1 MRHYLAARTPGLDF
15 VARMRRSGQTWS
27 VGMIHSSLDGGVAWS
42 GDHVGDA
49 VGDVDATRPAMELM
63 STVSFG

>member
-1 MRHYLAARTPGLDF
+1 M
-15 VARMRRSGQTWS
+15 
-27 VGMIHSSLDGGVAWS
+27 GMIHSSLDGGVAWS